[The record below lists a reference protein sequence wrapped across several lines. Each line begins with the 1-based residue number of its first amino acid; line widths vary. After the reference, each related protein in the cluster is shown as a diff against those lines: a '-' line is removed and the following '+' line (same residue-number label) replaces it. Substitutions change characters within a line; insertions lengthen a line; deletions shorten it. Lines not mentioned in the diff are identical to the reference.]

1 MKKNINGDPS
11 STLSLVNEFCSG
23 LPDSVFFIAGDM
35 NARTGSNNA
44 VTGRE
49 NLVLQD
55 LFSSNLT
62 NDHQSLSAGK
72 RNSKDTN
79 TNERGNK
86 LLDFGC
92 EWNLTIVNGSVL
104 GDTLGDWTCY
114 RYNGSSVVDYMMVS
128 HTLKEAINYLKV
140 LDLTEYSDHRPLLCS
155 IGTSCPFD
163 TSRTAASNFEDKPL
177 GHKWENQQNESKIK
191 FLNAQQQESITTKI
205 TKLCSNNCENSN
217 EVYRLN
223 DELINIFRDIANT
236 SLQRRRRPR
245 VSRRVNKKVWFD
257 EECRNVKRLLA
268 KLTRRYPENDK
279 ARDDFYQTK
288 RYYRSILKYK
298 KRHYFANL
306 NKDIE
311 EANQINWR
319 NLQKLKEAKCDPD
332 QLDLHDLQNFYE
344 FFKKLYSESPDHIN
358 IPPTPEQTDPS
369 LSELSEEIL
378 NRDIDIDEL
387 NKAISKLKAGK
398 AVGEDCVPN
407 EFLRCSNVGLRLS
420 ILHLFNQ
427 SLANGVYPWNTSIV
441 TPLHKKG
448 DRANPDNYR
457 AIAVSS
463 SIGKLF
469 SNILLE
475 RLISYRNIAC
485 PDPSK
490 QLGFCKEAKTADHIF
505 TLTTCINKYLGLKQ
519 RVYSCFID
527 FRKAFDSVSRE
538 ALIYKL
544 SILGIQGRFIDCMRH
559 MYSHSRAKIKLLGKL
574 SQALDV
580 SVGTEQGHPMSPELF
595 TIFLLGLS
603 EDLNNCAGA
612 IVPKLN
618 GVNISHLLWADDLVL
633 LATDSPSLQILIDTV
648 HNFCTRWGLTV
659 NISKTAIL
667 ILNTS
672 GRKLKESTGFTY
684 GDTNIPSDNKYC
696 YLGITLTLSGS
707 LTLNMDNLRKKGLRA
722 YFSLRNLVDI
732 KALSV
737 HALLKLFD
745 ALILPVISYGSQ
757 IWFHKTAFMTQVL
770 NQNMENKPHEALKK
784 IATDPIE
791 RLHLKFLKWTLGVH
805 EKTSNIFC
813 WGDTGRSPL
822 LQRLSKQTVDY
833 FKRLENFSRSNID
846 NLTRHAFEEQKNLNL
861 PWFQRIS
868 ELITLS
874 TNMPPCYSHSNLSSR
889 NLQSGASVKIHL
901 LQVFNRAW
909 SHAASESSKLQFYQQ
924 LKIGDPSFE
933 PYLNISN
940 RDIRRSVAQLRSRS
954 HRLHIETSRH
964 QQVKERYQ
972 KLNSGS
978 HNLAWLKCCR
988 TCCDENLAD
997 LLQLPFSADPI
1008 VEDERHVLVTCP
1020 AYHHLRSV
1028 TSEHILSVLLAWD
1041 ERLPSIFDSPYI
1053 NELSLLIHK
1062 IFQTRFP
1069 NTKTV

>member
-1 MKKNINGDPS
+1 M
-11 STLSLVNEFCSG
+11 
-23 LPDSVFFIAGDM
+23 
-35 NARTGSNNA
+35 
-44 VTGRE
+44 
-49 NLVLQD
+49 
-55 LFSSNLT
+55 
-62 NDHQSLSAGK
+62 
-72 RNSKDTN
+72 
-79 TNERGNK
+79 
-86 LLDFGC
+86 
-92 EWNLTIVNGSVL
+92 
-104 GDTLGDWTCY
+104 
-114 RYNGSSVVDYMMVS
+114 
-128 HTLKEAINYLKV
+128 
-140 LDLTEYSDHRPLLCS
+140 
-155 IGTSCPFD
+155 
-163 TSRTAASNFEDKPL
+163 
-177 GHKWENQQNESKIK
+177 
-191 FLNAQQQESITTKI
+191 
-205 TKLCSNNCENSN
+205 
-217 EVYRLN
+217 
-223 DELINIFRDIANT
+223 
-236 SLQRRRRPR
+236 
-245 VSRRVNKKVWFD
+245 
-257 EECRNVKRLLA
+257 
-268 KLTRRYPENDK
+268 
-279 ARDDFYQTK
+279 
-288 RYYRSILKYK
+288 
-298 KRHYFANL
+298 
-306 NKDIE
+306 
-311 EANQINWR
+311 NWR

-475 RLISYRNIAC
+475 RQISYRNIAC
-485 PDPSK
+485 PDPSN

-527 FRKAFDSVSRE
+527 FRKAFDSTSRE

-595 TIFLLGLS
+595 KIFLLGLS

-612 IVPKLN
+612 IVPQLN

-633 LATDSPSLQILIDTV
+633 LATDGPSLQILIDTV

-667 ILNTS
+667 IFNTS

-722 YFSLRNLVDI
+722 YFPLRNLVDI

-770 NQNMENKPHEALKK
+770 NQNMENKPHQALKK
-784 IATDPIE
+784 IATDPKGPNGKIVLI
-791 RLHLKFLKWTLGVH
+791 RFVH
-805 EKTSNIFC
+805 VHKKYKTRV
-813 WGDTGRSPL
+813 GDR
-822 LQRLSKQTVDY
+822 QRNFGILAQNVSVRTYDLSKRGGSENHGTTPRLIAASWEKKSCSIMLVPTGMREERFTV
-833 FKRLENFSRSNID
+833 RVSVAISVD
-846 NLTRHAFEEQKNLNL
+846 NHVGAA
-861 PWFQRIS
+861 S
-868 ELITLS
+868 A
-874 TNMPPCYSHSNLSSR
+874 SSR
-889 NLQSGASVKIHL
+889 NSCDC
-901 LQVFNRAW
+901 R
-909 SHAASESSKLQFYQQ
+909 SSCH
-924 LKIGDPSFE
+924 G
-933 PYLNISN
+933 NV
-940 RDIRRSVAQLRSRS
+940 RR
-954 HRLHIETSRH
+954 
-964 QQVKERYQ
+964 
-972 KLNSGS
+972 
-978 HNLAWLKCCR
+978 
-988 TCCDENLAD
+988 
-997 LLQLPFSADPI
+997 
-1008 VEDERHVLVTCP
+1008 
-1020 AYHHLRSV
+1020 
-1028 TSEHILSVLLAWD
+1028 
-1041 ERLPSIFDSPYI
+1041 
-1053 NELSLLIHK
+1053 
-1062 IFQTRFP
+1062 
-1069 NTKTV
+1069 